1 MCLSVFAPQRLYF
14 TDLRKSEDSVA
25 VLMAKT
31 RWCSIVVSASRGLV
45 GIKGLI
51 KDVFYD
57 LIKDE
62 YHI

>member
-1 MCLSVFAPQRLYF
+1 MCLSVFAPQSLYF